1 MQPMLSMRMRFSS
14 HAWVRLSRMWLGPH
28 CVLPQ
33 DIKKKIAELKEGEA
47 KEAKSQAPA
56 TAAEPEKEAPKDK
69 EMEGANLAVLSGASS
84 PQSLS
89 LSLSLSVCVALAL
102 LAVLGRGC
110 CWVVRTAAN
119 LCSCSPVLPPQPFL
133 ASGGV
138 NAKAAQSPP
147 PTQGGSGCGKRGP
160 QQLRVGPLGR
170 RQRRL
175 VRRRMRRRWTAWS
188 PHGAIC
194 CGTVRTWRSCWR
206 WTRTCKASCI

>member
-89 LSLSLSVCVALAL
+89 LSLSLS
-102 LAVLGRGC
+102 
-110 CWVVRTAAN
+110 
-119 LCSCSPVLPPQPFL
+119 LCRSCSPCCPWSRLL
-133 ASGGV
+133 L
-138 NAKAAQSPP
+138 
-147 PTQGGSGCGKRGP
+147 GC
-160 QQLRVGPLGR
+160 
-170 RQRRL
+170 
-175 VRRRMRRRWTAWS
+175 A
-188 PHGAIC
+188 HNC
-194 CGTVRTWRSCWR
+194 
-206 WTRTCKASCI
+206 